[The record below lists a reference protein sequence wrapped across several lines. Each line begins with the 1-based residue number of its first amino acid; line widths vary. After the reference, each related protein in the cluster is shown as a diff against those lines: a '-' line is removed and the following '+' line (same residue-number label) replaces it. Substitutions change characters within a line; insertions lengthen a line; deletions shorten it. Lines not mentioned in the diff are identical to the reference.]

1 MGAAAE
7 CSWYNIGMCC
17 TREGRH
23 MKQDAQ
29 LFIVQPSPPDVDR
42 VPRPNVYLL
51 VRAVRTL
58 RKVFDLA
65 GLCFGDDPCFLK
77 KKRWHALER

>member
-1 MGAAAE
+1 M
-7 CSWYNIGMCC
+7 
-17 TREGRH
+17 
-23 MKQDAQ
+23 
-29 LFIVQPSPPDVDR
+29 DR

-77 KKRWHALER
+77 KERWHALER